1 MDPDRK
7 STVSSYY
14 GGRRPGDASNNDYPG
29 NTAQLQ
35 RTRHDSSSSYYNQ
48 DAGQQRPST
57 ELLNSGMRSAGY
69 NQNSF
74 FDAGRTEPLKGGYDE
89 EDPLRGKTD
98 GSWDVFADFNN
109 AGPKYSSAFADPEPG

>member
-7 STVSSYY
+7 SHVSSYY
-14 GGRRPGDASNNDYPG
+14 GGRRPGDALNND
-29 NTAQLQ
+29 Q
-35 RTRHDSSSSYYNQ
+35 RARYDSTSSYYNQ
-48 DAGQQRPST
+48 DVGQPRPST
-57 ELLNSGMRSAGY
+57 ELLNGGPKSAGY

-89 EDPLRGKTD
+89 EDPLRGKDD

-109 AGPKYSSAFADPEPG
+109 AGPRYSEAFVDNNEPAV